1 MFNIIGNIGIC
12 LAISDQPVHFINT
25 VVHGFRQQS
34 QAGLG
39 GLDQSVLQIVPEY
52 VITEQADQQAHSQ
65 NGTQRENQV
74 CDFVCFLS
82 DKQSFSCIQYNITK
96 EKR

>member
-12 LAISDQPVHFINT
+12 LAISDQPLHFINT

-65 NGTQRENQV
+65 NGTQRENQYAISYA
-74 CDFVCFLS
+74 F
-82 DKQSFSCIQYNITK
+82 
-96 EKR
+96 